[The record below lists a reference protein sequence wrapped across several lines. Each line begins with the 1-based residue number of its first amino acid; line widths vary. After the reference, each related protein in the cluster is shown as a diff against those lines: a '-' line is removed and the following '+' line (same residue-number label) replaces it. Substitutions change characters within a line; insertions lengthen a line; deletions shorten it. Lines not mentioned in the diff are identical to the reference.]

1 MDIILIQDVDNL
13 GAANEVVK
21 VRNGYA
27 RNFLIPRKFAV
38 EASPS
43 NLKQLEEKRKQI
55 EKKEKQMLSA
65 INDVIAKLKEGA
77 LKIGAKSGTSG
88 KIFGTV
94 TSLQLS
100 RAIREQNLQVAAG
113 IIGQPPVKPAARERR
128 QAGLPIDAFRS
139 LGHRPT
145 ALPVSRSE
153 ELGSWTSHR
162 TQHQSRPL
170 QPCVAS
176 LLLGRFCAIVAAG
189 PASGLSLDVLDYHGS
204 FHRTPWCR

>member
-1 MDIILIQDVDNL
+1 MDVILIQDVDNL

-27 RNFLIPRKFAV
+27 RNYLIPQKFAV

-65 INDVIAKLKEGA
+65 INDVISKLKEGA

-88 KIFGTV
+88 KIFGSV

-100 RAIREQNLQVAAG
+100 RAIREQKGYEIDRKKIHIQDE
-113 IIGQPPVKPAARERR
+113 VK
-128 QAGLPIDAFRS
+128 
-139 LGHRPT
+139 
-145 ALPVSRSE
+145 
-153 ELGSWTSHR
+153 ELGTYKATIEFGGGHN
-162 TQHQSRPL
+162 TEL
-170 QPCVAS
+170 EFEVVAE
-176 LLLGRFCAIVAAG
+176 
-189 PASGLSLDVLDYHGS
+189 
-204 FHRTPWCR
+204 